1 MNFDGEQAITCTDTV
16 AETNSIINN
25 KHSSKLFE
33 ILRKVY
39 GRQKVRRKKDWVH
52 LSVENI
58 YLH

>member
-1 MNFDGEQAITCTDTV
+1 MNLDGEQAITCTDTV
-16 AETNSIINN
+16 AETNSIINK
-25 KHSSKLFE
+25 KHSSKPFE

-39 GRQKVRRKKDWVH
+39 GRQKVWRGWVN